1 MQPQQPAAQQDLA
14 QWLKAFEQQKKALD
28 QQVQQFD
35 ALQQE
40 LQALA
45 VQAPSS
51 PKAVKKLEQLKALEQ
66 NVDYVQLRDRALSQI
81 MRLEQQFS
89 QLVDWCDGPPI
100 TSSTNQRQSPSAVAK
115 TPAIQQAPTKKTAR
129 GFA

>member
-14 QWLKAFEQQKKALD
+14 QWLKAFEQQKKSLD

-51 PKAVKKLEQLKALEQ
+51 PKAVKKLEQLKTLEQ
-66 NVDYVQLRDRALSQI
+66 NADYVQLRARALSQI
-81 MRLEQQFS
+81 VRLEQQFS
-89 QLVDWCDGPPI
+89 QLVDWCDGPAS
-100 TSSTNQRQSPSAVAK
+100 TSSSNQRQSPAAVAK
-115 TPAIQQAPTKKTAR
+115 TPPIQHTAAKKTAR